1 MKTMNVMKRF
11 ILTALACGLFGAGAM
26 AQTVTTTVTTQTV
39 TTANGDTTIVTR
51 TETTTTSPSP
61 SAQSSVAALLQ
72 AAAAQSRNA
81 GGQITVAVDSLA
93 TMGKAAIQTALGV
106 DSVTAAD
113 ILSLLNAVGDSVA
126 SACKG
131 AAAKGAAIT
140 LNYAAQAKQKVGE
153 AVRLTPAQADS
164 IRAAVDV
171 ARAKVD
177 DLLKY
182 LTEPAEQTR

>member
-1 MKTMNVMKRF
+1 MNVMKKI
-11 ILTALACGLFGAGAM
+11 ILTTLACGLFVAGAL

-39 TTANGDTTIVTR
+39 TTANGDTTVVTR
-51 TETTTTSPSP
+51 TETTTTSSSP
-61 SAQSSVAALLQ
+61 SAQSSIAALLQ

-93 TMGKAAIQTALGV
+93 TTGKAAIQTALGV
-106 DSVTAAD
+106 DANTAAD

-131 AAAKGAAIT
+131 AASKGAAIT